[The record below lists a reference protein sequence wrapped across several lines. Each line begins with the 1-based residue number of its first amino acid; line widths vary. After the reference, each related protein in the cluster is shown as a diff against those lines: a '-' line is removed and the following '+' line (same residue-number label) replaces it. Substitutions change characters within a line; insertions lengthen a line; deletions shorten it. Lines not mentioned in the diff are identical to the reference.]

1 MDIKYNSMHVRI
13 GDIEAINKALVL
25 AMMDLKADTVMVP
38 KTGIV
43 SLSSMYYHGSA
54 SGWREILSVEPDIS
68 HFEAVD
74 AATLFSLLHSI
85 ELRRVPGRP
94 VIKSGFTRR
103 GLIDLSSMLEDMN
116 IVADIH
122 FAMKQLRPILVV
134 GKRAGH
140 EDVIADAIEGVKAD
154 LMALCKDDYGVTEAK
169 RLWAT
174 YEPLLGRLA
183 PDLAVRLS
191 ARQSAAPEG
200 TDVGL
205 ENKEKEH
212 KRNVKDNDGQ
222 RGRNR
227 Q

>member
-1 MDIKYNSMHVRI
+1 MHVRI

-25 AMMDLKADTVMVP
+25 AMMDMKADTIMVP

-43 SLSSMYYHGSA
+43 SLKNMYFHGST
-54 SGWREILSVEPDIS
+54 SGWRKILSVEPDIS
-68 HFEAVD
+68 QFEAVD

-122 FAMKQLRPILVV
+122 FAIKQLRPILVA
-134 GKRAGH
+134 GKRAGR
-140 EDVIADAIEGVKAD
+140 EDVIADAIDGVKAD

-174 YEPLLGRLA
+174 YEPLLGWLA
-183 PDLAVRLS
+183 PDLEVRLG
-191 ARQSAAPEG
+191 AGQSAAPEG
-200 TDVGL
+200 NDVGL
-205 ENKEKEH
+205 ANKEEEH